1 MTAAGVRCSVLF
13 DSSHPSHGRLVVLAI
28 VATLVVGVPA
38 VVSAHGGG
46 PTAGLV
52 HACVNDNSGDV
63 KIVRP
68 DDGCKNNW
76 TPLDWNA
83 VGPRGPVGPEGP
95 QGERGPVGP
104 RGPIGSEGP
113 QGEQG
118 PVGPE
123 GPQGEQGPAGP
134 QGPQGEQ
141 GPAGPQG
148 PQGEQGPAGPQG
160 PAGEDGVSEYEVV
173 STSVSVNLGTGQR
186 ATVSV
191 ACPAGTHVL
200 GGGVRDVSNRL
211 VLLGTYPVDDTG
223 WEGSFR
229 SEESVVVETTIT
241 AYATCAVVD

>member
-1 MTAAGVRCSVLF
+1 MRTDNAPVT
-13 DSSHPSHGRLVVLAI
+13 HGRLAVLAI
-28 VATLVVGVPA
+28 VAMLVLGVPA
-38 VVSAHGGG
+38 VVSALGAG
-46 PTAGLV
+46 PTSGLI
-52 HACVNDNSGDV
+52 HACVNTNSGEI
-63 KIVRP
+63 KIVDA
-68 DDGCKNNW
+68 DDRCKNNW

-83 VGPRGPVGPEGP
+83 VGPRGPEGPEGPQGERGLVGPEGPQGERGLVGPEGPQGPQGERGPVGPEGPEGP

-104 RGPIGSEGP
+104 EGPEGP

-123 GPQGEQGPAGP
+123 GPPGP
-134 QGPQGEQ
+134 E
-141 GPAGPQG
+141 
-148 PQGEQGPAGPQG
+148 G

-191 ACPAGTHVL
+191 ACPAGTNVL
-200 GGGVRDVSNRL
+200 GGGVRDASNRL
-211 VLLGTYPVDDTG
+211 VLLGTYPVGDTG